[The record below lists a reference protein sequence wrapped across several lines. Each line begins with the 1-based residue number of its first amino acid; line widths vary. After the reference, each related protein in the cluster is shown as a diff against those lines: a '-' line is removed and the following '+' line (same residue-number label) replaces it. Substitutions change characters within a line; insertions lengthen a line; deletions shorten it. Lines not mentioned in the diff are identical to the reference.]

1 MKAVLQIL
9 RYQLRDAARSRWVLA
24 YGVLFLLLTEGLF
37 RFGGG
42 GERVIVSLL
51 NAVLLLVPLVGLLFG
66 ALHFYHSREFMELM
80 LAQPLER
87 HVLYGGLY
95 GGLALPLMLA
105 LALGVGL
112 PFAWHQQGGAAL
124 LALLGVGV
132 ALTLVF
138 SGVAFLVALAV
149 EDRAKGMGAA
159 LLLWLGAAI
168 VWDGL
173 VLLVLVL
180 FADYPLERAMLVL
193 TFLNPIDLG
202 RVVLLLQL
210 DIAALMGYTGA
221 VFRHFFGSGL
231 GIVIAT
237 LALLVWTGAPL
248 WLGFRRFRRKDF

>member
-1 MKAVLQIL
+1 MKAILQIL

-95 GGLALPLMLA
+95 GGLALPLILA

-112 PFAWHQQGGAAL
+112 PFAWHGEGGTAL
-124 LALLGVGV
+124 LVLLGVGV

-138 SGVAFLVALAV
+138 SGVAFLVALAF
-149 EDRAKGMGAA
+149 EDRGKGMGAA

-168 VWDGL
+168 VWDGV

-180 FADYPLERAMLVL
+180 FADYPLEQPMLVL

-221 VFRHFFGSGL
+221 VFRRFFGSGL
-231 GIVIAT
+231 GIAIAA
-237 LALLVWTGAPL
+237 LALLAWTGAPL
-248 WLGFRRFRRKDF
+248 WLGFRRFKEKDF